1 MKQFLDLKLGGKS
14 RRFTFGVVF
23 IGEVLEDLDLDFN
36 ELISKM
42 TKNTFKYVPVLM
54 YHSLVN
60 SYLKDNKEL
69 DFGKQDLG
77 KWIDLEE
84 NLGIDKI
91 LEFVNAFIA
100 STNNSVSDDEVSEP
114 ETGSKKNRLE

>member
-36 ELISKM
+36 ELITKM

-69 DFGKQDLG
+69 DFGKQDVNN
-77 KWIDLEE
+77 WIDSED
-84 NLGIDKI
+84 NLGVDKI
-91 LEFVNAFIA
+91 LSFVNAFIA
-100 STNNSVSDDEVSEP
+100 STNNSISEDNLS
-114 ETGSKKNRLE
+114 ESESESKKK